1 MSELDNNKRVAKNS
15 IFLAARMVVV
25 TLISIFTTRFLL
37 KNLGVEDYGVY
48 NVTLGIVAL
57 CTFLSPAFSNAIQRY
72 FNFELGKNGVEGAK
86 KVFNSSFLIQ
96 VVMVLFIVLLCETI
110 GRWYVLEKLVVPDGR
125 QEAAYWVF
133 QISVISFSISML
145 QVPFVASILAHER
158 MNFYAIVNIID
169 AVLKL
174 VIAIGITYSS
184 YDKLVIYGLLL
195 LGVNVINIVLYWFY
209 SHLHFEEIRFALI
222 IDKPLLKG
230 LVTFSGWNL
239 FETIARVGKDQGGN
253 LLLNFYFGPV
263 LNAARGV
270 TNQVS
275 YAFSSIVDSTVMAA
289 RPQMVME
296 YAKGNCQRSLSLFY
310 SLSKGTLLLIFML
323 GLPVFLDTE
332 YILKLWLGSDIPSYS
347 VELIRLS
354 IVFLLIDK
362 LASPVTALI
371 HATGNVKRYHLISG
385 VLNILVVPFAW
396 LFFALGF
403 NPTAIYYVTIVVA
416 LIAQVI
422 FLYVIKNIIP
432 FSSRIYF
439 REVCLPFLYVFFF
452 SIWIPILIEVFTK
465 EGIVRLLAVAIS
477 SIVIICVAAYFLA
490 LNEKEKQLISE
501 MLLSRTRR
509 KRNK

>member
-15 IFLAARMVVV
+15 IFLAARMVIV

-72 FNFELGKNGVEGAK
+72 FNFELGRNGVEGAK

-158 MNFYAIVNIID
+158 MNFYAIVNILD

-174 VIAIGITYSS
+174 IIAIGIAYSS
-184 YDKLVIYGLLL
+184 YDKLIIYGLLL
-195 LGVNVINIVLYWFY
+195 LCVNVVNIALYWFY
-209 SHLHFEEIRFALI
+209 SFRHFKEISFSFI

-230 LVTFSGWNL
+230 LISFSGWNL

-310 SLSKGTLLLIFML
+310 SLSKGSLLLIFML

-332 YILKLWLGSDIPSYS
+332 YILKLWLGSEIPLYS

-354 IVFLLIDK
+354 IIFLLIDK
-362 LASPVTALI
+362 LASPVTALV

-385 VLNILVVPFAW
+385 VLNILVVPLAW
-396 LFFALGF
+396 LFFTLGF
-403 NPTAIYYVTIVVA
+403 NPTAIYYVTIIVA
-416 LIAQVI
+416 IIAQVV
-422 FLYVIKNIIP
+422 FLYVIKSQMD
-432 FSSRIYF
+432 FSIKDYATK
-439 REVCLPFLYVFFF
+439 VCLPFIKVFLF
-452 SIWIPILIEVFTK
+452 SFLLPYIIELLMNEGLLRLAIITLLSILITSLFAYLFALSNSEK
-465 EGIVRLLAVAIS
+465 DLLM
-477 SIVIICVAAYFLA
+477 
-490 LNEKEKQLISE
+490 N
-501 MLLSRTRR
+501 LLKRR
-509 KRNK
+509 A